1 MSDELFFSN
10 IVTKSLEP
18 ISSEE
23 RYFEGY
29 LTVEVKDK
37 QGEITIVDELYKVLP
52 VWMDRGAPISDTHSN
67 RIVGKG
73 INFSRAVYKNQE
85 GDEIPAIKITGKIHK
100 NYELDNDIWGKIKSG
115 EYKGLSFGGATKS
128 DRTPKVLKDGS
139 VAYAL
144 KDLEHYE
151 VAVCKDPA
159 VPLALITDF
168 NPIAKSMVEGT
179 VEDRDGKMVIKCSKF
194 GCSVDLLKDE
204 SKRLEQIGD
213 TIGEMKEEDK
223 LREENNKVI
232 TEEEQAVKDK
242 KVAPSKLTTA
252 EVAPN
257 NKLHV
262 DDLVAEKADFSNAG
276 GDNASTMYNQDG
288 GKQRPK
294 SDTVVDDKDYIE
306 VKRADLNE
314 YQTFEEKVQALM
326 REGKSRKS
334 AEKIVGSFAKKGEV
348 GGEVPPQWTGSGS
361 PYPNTDEKR
370 VVKRRKIIK
379 TESWH
384 ELRKEAFDLDMQW
397 RVIELVNQAD
407 ATSGLQRKETK
418 PQTGKQIATPWG
430 MTAAPEEAQTKE
442 GQSTR
447 ARTTTM
453 RDRFGEGNEKL
464 QDIKNAALEI
474 NKTKPKSAKTV
485 LAAEKETQKKVEG
498 AFGDT
503 SAIRGDKVK
512 EPYKYHKE
520 GERQEGT
527 SGGKVSGKKH
537 YNNDGSDDNFPP
549 EVGHHHKLHNTPT
562 KRMINNAVSELI
574 KLDKDLKKNLK
585 F

>member
-159 VPLALITDF
+159 VPLALITDY

-204 SKRLEQIGD
+204 SKRLAQIGD
-213 TIGEMKEEDK
+213 TAKELTEEDK
-223 LREENNKVI
+223 LRRENNKVI
-232 TEEEQAVKDK
+232 TDEEQAVKDK
-242 KVAPSKLTTA
+242 KVAPSKLETGK
-252 EVAPN
+252 VHSD
-257 NKLHV
+257 NKLHA
-262 DDLVAEKADFSNAG
+262 DELIAEKADFSNAG

-314 YQTFEEKVQALM
+314 YQTFEEKVNALVA
-326 REGKSRKS
+326 EGKSRES
-334 AEKIVGSFAKKGEV
+334 AEKIVGSFAKKGEI

-361 PYPNTDEKR
+361 PYPDTDEKR
-370 VVKRRKIIK
+370 VVKRKKIIK

-397 RVIELVNQAD
+397 RVIELVKVARNSKRIRVSEEEMKEMD
-407 ATSGLQRKETK
+407 KLLEEHRYKQRTNIL
-418 PQTGKQIATPWG
+418 GTP
-430 MTAAPEEAQTKE
+430 KKK
-442 GQSTR
+442 S
-447 ARTTTM
+447 
-453 RDRFGEGNEKL
+453 
-464 QDIKNAALEI
+464 
-474 NKTKPKSAKTV
+474 KPKSAKTV